1 MSGAGEFCAGWA
13 GGRLSCSVL
22 PADTYQLEMD
32 GQSWNV
38 TQFNPTPKMS
48 TYLLA
53 FIVSQFDYVENNT
66 GEVQVSRAPSC
77 APKVQPGQQ
86 LSLAPSLLSDP
97 HLGPPRSHH

>member
-1 MSGAGEFCAGWA
+1 MSGVGGLCAGRA
-13 GGRLSCSVL
+13 GGRLSRSLL
-22 PADTYQLEMD
+22 PTDTYQLEMD

-66 GEVQVSRAPSC
+66 GGVQVS
-77 APKVQPGQQ
+77 
-86 LSLAPSLLSDP
+86 
-97 HLGPPRSHH
+97 